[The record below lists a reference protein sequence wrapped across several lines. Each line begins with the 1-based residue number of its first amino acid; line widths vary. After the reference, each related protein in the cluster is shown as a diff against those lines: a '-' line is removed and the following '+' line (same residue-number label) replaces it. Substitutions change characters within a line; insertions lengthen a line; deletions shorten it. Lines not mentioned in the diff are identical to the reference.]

1 MDANIGKKRRNQY
14 VIRKFNIGTA
24 SVLMGTVMLLAIAQD
39 AKAEETNTIETEN
52 VNTKESNSSTEE
64 DETTLTPSSETDV
77 LLDEQETNTEID
89 QNSTTENV
97 EVQEPLETTEQ
108 PLTTETK
115 EEVTKTESNRSSVEN
130 EPSSTT
136 NHSPET
142 VSDTPQQD
150 MPTTNTADTQSTPQS
165 TNNVFRAAADSKVNV
180 DQPAPQANT
189 KEIQVDGID
198 ETVYQKGIPVLASSP
213 KAQTLGMGRGL
224 GQARESLGIIL
235 PKDETLYIRQ
245 SGTQNEA
252 DLSVSLMT
260 NDGNFNKSAVIPK
273 SGEWTAISTGI
284 DSAAF
289 VYLPKGLNNI
299 PLVDF
304 YVKNNML
311 QALPTYRRGEN
322 QESFETQWVDQDASY
337 AFVDGDYNS
346 FLIPRVDR
354 DRVLN
359 MKHQEG
365 ANAFHNLDEMIDYYD
380 YVVTQYNEWAGL
392 TDDPESVNFNVGQK
406 YFTVANINGFGLAYW
421 SWDHMGSNDASMYG
435 YLSKGWLSLH
445 EIGHG
450 FDGWLA
456 DDPKMPL
463 LEVWN
468 NIFANEYQMNV
479 ENSEAGWLYEG
490 NQEGFQQRFQEN
502 ILDATPYTDF
512 NQYSA
517 REKLDFMTR
526 MVRLTGIEGMT
537 DMLQNIRQEVATTS
551 SSRDM
556 PRWIGDYWLAERGY
570 NALAYFDLFAI
581 DTPQYLEDRL
591 NAYSNSYIYP
601 LAMLIEDEA
610 EAQKYVEQLGLATKY
625 ELVRSKD
632 IADTTIQSDATVN
645 LALNNHILPEGAT
658 VSLIDGTATVATAV
672 VKDGKAQFDGI
683 RPGIFQIKAPVSQQ
697 LALPDHTYMIVREN
711 HDNEATLV
719 YPKIEETQT
728 ALSQKIS
735 LLGLSNREFTT
746 VAYTPNTKEVI
757 LRQNS
762 GQPHFYFTDEYAH
775 VTIQKQD
782 GTVVFDE
789 SIVGNDNIAALDETY
804 HLEYGDKVI
813 IKHREPDRRQVKRME
828 NNTIMALPDA
838 TMQTVTYTLTDKG
851 FAIND
856 ETEQDVTSRYT
867 DVIQQD
873 IDTFIDTV
881 EANPDKNYRTVLYRL
896 VQSVEKI
903 EGADDREALLKQLEP
918 YLEQSTITPLTVQPI
933 EYDHQIIQGQ
943 SSYGASITVTLP
955 SNATLTTEADEMGNW
970 SLQLSPSQQLNW
982 QDQVEVIAV
991 KDGEVR
997 SNVVNAEVIDTVRP
1011 DEPTLVAP
1019 QAGSKIVQGTAM
1031 PNVQVVVQFKN
1042 GSKVTT
1048 QAQEDGK
1055 WSISVPEDV
1064 TLAYNDQIVVEA
1076 IDQAGN
1082 TSNRAIKTVIDTIR
1096 PKRPTVTLIEAGS
1109 HIIWGTGETYKDE
1122 ILVRL
1127 PNNEVVRTKVGRN
1140 GTWMIGVPFNVTL
1153 NAGDSVLVSEIDQAG
1168 NYSLAGVGSVVDTTA
1183 PKVPTVDE
1191 ITTESEWITGQAE
1204 PKNQVRVVLADGTVL
1219 TGFANE
1225 AGDYQIN
1232 VPQEGLLQPDTSVT
1246 VTATDAY
1253 NNTSAEVQQPIQN
1266 VEPSVPEE
1274 APEVEAEPEPPVE
1287 DETPQPPVDEEGS
1300 EVETM
1305 PEDPSPEEGTP
1316 EVDEAP
1322 PEEDKTPQPPV
1333 KEEEPEEET
1342 PSDDEEQSEA
1352 EVPRVDDTPEE
1363 DTSGIDEVLPE
1374 EEDTSDDEAPQVDDA
1389 TPSVEEE
1396 TSEAEETLENDTTE
1410 AEEPASPEK
1419 EMMDDDQDLPLQEDI
1434 SKEENRLPA
1443 EGQSMPSVKDETVE
1457 PNVLD
1462 LEQDQRTT
1470 QHLPLTDKTCFV
1482 KDNASIVNV
1491 DTNMSQSGQVKQAV
1505 PKTVSSEANLT
1516 NDGTSAPALLEH
1528 AATHNDASQSEA
1540 LPETG
1545 TSPQRTP
1552 LLGWVAT
1559 LLGFGML
1566 ARFRKQKRSYKT
1578 EE

>member
-1 MDANIGKKRRNQY
+1 MNANIGKKRRNQY

-24 SVLMGTVMLLAIAQD
+24 SVLMGTVMLLAITQD
-39 AKAEETNTIETEN
+39 AKAEETNTIKTEN
-52 VNTKESNSSTEE
+52 VNTKESNSTTEE
-64 DETTLTPSSETDV
+64 DETTLTPSTKTDV

-89 QNSTTENV
+89 QNSTTEDV
-97 EVQEPLETTEQ
+97 EVKEPLETTEQ

-115 EEVTKTESNRSSVEN
+115 EEVNKAASNCSSVEN

-136 NHSPET
+136 DHSPET

-150 MPTTNTADTQSTPQS
+150 MPSTNMAEIQPTPQS
-165 TNNVFRAAADSKVNV
+165 TNNVFRAAADSEVNV
-180 DQPAPQANT
+180 DRPATQANT

-198 ETVYQKGIPVLASSP
+198 ETVYQKEIPVLASSP

-337 AFVDGDYNS
+337 AFVDGNYNS

-359 MKHQEG
+359 MKTQES

-380 YVVTQYNEWAGL
+380 HVVTQYNEWAGL

-479 ENSEAGWLYEG
+479 ENREAGWLYEG
-490 NQEGFQQRFQEN
+490 NQEGFQQRFQQRFQEN
-502 ILDATPYTDF
+502 ILDAMPYTDF

-601 LAMLIEDEA
+601 LAMLIEDEK
-610 EAQKYVEQLGLATKY
+610 EAQKYVEQLGIATKY

-632 IADTTIQSDATVN
+632 IADTNIQSDATVN

-658 VSLIDGTATVATAV
+658 VSLMDGTATVATAV

-683 RPGIFQIKAPVSQQ
+683 RPGVFQIKAPVSQQ

-735 LLGLSNREFTT
+735 LLGLGNREFTT

-789 SIVGNDNIAALDETY
+789 SIVGNNNIAALNETY

-867 DVIQQD
+867 NVIQQD

-933 EYDHQIIQGQ
+933 EYNHQIIQGQ
-943 SSYGASITVTLP
+943 TSNGASITVTLP
-955 SNATLTTEADEMGNW
+955 SNEMLTTEADEMGNW

-1019 QAGSKIVQGTAM
+1019 QAGSKTVQGTAM

-1055 WSISVPEDV
+1055 WNISVPEDV

-1082 TSNRAIKTVIDTIR
+1082 TSNRTIKTVIDTIR
-1096 PKRPTVTLIEAGS
+1096 PKRPTVTPIEAGS
-1109 HIIWGTGETYKDE
+1109 HIIWGTGETYKDT

-1183 PKVPTVDE
+1183 PKAPTVDE
-1191 ITTESEWITGQAE
+1191 ITTQSKWITGQAE
-1204 PKNQVRVVLADGTVL
+1204 PKSQVRIVLTDGTVL

-1232 VPQEGLLQPDTSVT
+1232 VPQEGLLQPDTSVA

-1253 NNTSAEVQQPIQN
+1253 NNTSTEVQQLIKN
-1266 VEPSVPEE
+1266 VEPSVPEKE
-1274 APEVEAEPEPPVE
+1274 PEVETGPPVE
-1287 DETPQPPVDEEGS
+1287 DEAPQLPVGEENS
-1300 EVETM
+1300 EVATM
-1305 PEDPSPEEGTP
+1305 PEDASPEDGTP
-1316 EVDEAP
+1316 EVGEAP
-1322 PEEDKTPQPPV
+1322 PVEEKMPQPPV
-1333 KEEEPEEET
+1333 KEDEPEEET
-1342 PSDDEEQSEA
+1342 PTDEEEQAEA
-1352 EVPRVDDTPEE
+1352 EAPQVDNTPEE
-1363 DTSGIDEVLPE
+1363 DTSGTDEVLPE
-1374 EEDTSDDEAPQVDDA
+1374 EEDTSDDEVPQVDDD
-1389 TPSVEEE
+1389 TPSVE
-1396 TSEAEETLENDTTE
+1396 EETLENDTTE
-1410 AEEPASPEK
+1410 AEESASPEK
-1419 EMMDDDQDLPLQEDI
+1419 EKMNEDQNLPLQEDI
-1434 SKEENRLPA
+1434 SKEENRLPE
-1443 EGQSMPSVKDETVE
+1443 EGQSMPSVKDETVDS
-1457 PNVLD
+1457 NMLD

-1470 QHLPLTDKTCFV
+1470 QHLPLTDKTCLV

-1491 DTNMSQSGQVKQAV
+1491 DTTMSQSDQVKQTL
-1505 PKTVSSEANLT
+1505 PKTVSNETNFT
-1516 NDGTSAPALLEH
+1516 NDNTSAPEPLEH
-1528 AATHNDASQSEA
+1528 VATHNEASQSEA

-1545 TSPQRTP
+1545 TSTQRTP

-1559 LLGFGML
+1559 LLGFGVL
-1566 ARFRKQKRSYKT
+1566 ARFRKKNHSYKT
-1578 EE
+1578 GE